1 MTCDCWVA
9 ERNAFC
15 LFSESVAYTKGPLMR
30 QGCRSGDAAI
40 NSSSDGARTRSGDKG
55 EAGIWQ

>member
-15 LFSESVAYTKGPLMR
+15 LFSESVAYTKGPLMH

-40 NSSSDGARTRSGDKG
+40 NSSSDGPRTRSGSH
-55 EAGIWQ
+55 